1 MNGYTDSDRSDMH
14 LTRIFDRLESFYGP
28 QQANWPTE
36 PYQFLV
42 WWHCGY
48 PASDAA
54 CTKGWASLNR
64 EIGIDPSTLLA
75 APPSKLAA
83 ALRAG
88 GLFPET
94 RVMRLKEIAERV
106 LKEFGGDLCSGLA
119 GPMSRARASLKR
131 FPGISDPGA
140 DRILLFAGLAPI
152 AAVPSNCPHVLVR
165 IRKGRERTNYGA
177 NYRET
182 QTSIENEVPPARDAR
197 ERAYLLLKQHGQTL
211 CKRRKP
217 DCARCPI
224 KPSCAF
230 AAMQNPS

>member
-1 MNGYTDSDRSDMH
+1 MQLGQ
-14 LTRIFDRLESFYGP
+14 IFDRIESFYGP
-28 QQANWPTE
+28 QQPNWPVE

-54 CTKGWASLNR
+54 CATGWDSLNR
-64 EIGIDPSTLLA
+64 EIGIQPGALLA

-83 ALRAG
+83 ALRPG

-106 LKEFGGDLCSGLA
+106 LNEFGGDLRSGLA
-119 GPMSRARASLKR
+119 GPISLARASLKR

-152 AAVPSNCPHVLVR
+152 AAVPSNCPQVLVR
-165 IRKGRERTNYGA
+165 IRKGREQTNYGA
-177 NYRET
+177 NYRAT
-182 QTSIENEVPPARDAR
+182 QTLIESEIPAARDAR
-197 ERAYLLLKQHGQTL
+197 ERAYLLLKQHGQIL
-211 CKRRKP
+211 CKRSKP
-217 DCARCPI
+217 ACGRCPV
-224 KPSCAF
+224 KLSCAF
-230 AAMQNPS
+230 AATQLSS